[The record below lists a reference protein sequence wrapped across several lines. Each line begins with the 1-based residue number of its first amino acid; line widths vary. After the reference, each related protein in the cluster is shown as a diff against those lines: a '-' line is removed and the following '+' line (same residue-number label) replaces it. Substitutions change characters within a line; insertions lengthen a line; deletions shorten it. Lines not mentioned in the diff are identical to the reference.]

1 MNSVDKPN
9 ILFLFSDQHNAR
21 VMGCAGNPV
30 VRTPNLDRL
39 AGTGVRLDRA
49 YAQSPICTPSRMC
62 FLSGQYAHNHGYY
75 GLMGPR
81 PQQLPSLFS
90 ITRQAGYFNGIIG
103 KIHTPAGWLG
113 ANCHWAEDLAG
124 RDRPGLGADS
134 APEDIDPYTA
144 YLKARGLPEAQ
155 DQRFLPGETD
165 PSKLDACPSPLE
177 FDDTSEGWIAGR
189 SIAFMET
196 ARAKQQPFCLW
207 MSMPRPHQ
215 AYAPAREFWDLYR
228 EIDIPLPPNADDSLA
243 GRSLAARQTQE
254 RFHKRT
260 DWMAVEPKE
269 WEAARRRVLHGYT
282 ACVSQVDAA
291 VGRVLDALDR
301 AGLREKTIVVYS
313 SDHGEFA
320 GEHGLIEKAPGI
332 GFHCVTRI
340 PMIWSWPGSLPDG
353 KTRSELVESIDFLP
367 TICRLAGLPAPDW
380 ADGRDI
386 SGLLE
391 KGGAVRD
398 YAFTEHPLS
407 KTIQSERYKLTR
419 YLPEMNGGMPH
430 GELFDHE
437 TDPWEL
443 KNRYMDPSLAP
454 VRAELETALYE
465 WLVRSTRARTVN
477 PRTPASVPGG
487 ARAWPSDSGE
497 PAYGKDGKVDPG
509 VVAKLIAEEK
519 LNYL

>member
-1 MNSVDKPN
+1 MPSRPN

-21 VMGCAGNPV
+21 VMGCSGDPV
-30 VRTPNLDRL
+30 VQTPHLDAL
-39 AGTGVRLDRA
+39 AASGVRLERA

-81 PQQLPSLFS
+81 PENLPSLFAV
-90 ITRQAGYFNGIIG
+90 TREAGYFNGIIG
-103 KIHTPAGWLG
+103 KIHTPEGWLG
-113 ANCHWAEDLAG
+113 SDCHWAEDQAG
-124 RDRPGLGADS
+124 RDWPGLADDAS
-134 APEDIDPYTA
+134 PQDTDPYTA
-144 YLKARGLPEAQ
+144 YLRKRGLPDAQ
-155 DQRFLPGETD
+155 DQRFLPGESD
-165 PSKLDACPSPLE
+165 ASKLDARPSSLE

-189 SIAFMET
+189 SIAFMEA
-196 ARAKQQPFCLW
+196 AREQEQPFCLW

-215 AYAPAREFWDLYR
+215 AYAPAREFWDLY
-228 EIDIPLPPNADDSLA
+228 EDIDIPLPPNADDSLA
-243 GRSLAARQTQE
+243 GRSLAARQTRE

-260 DWMAVEPKE
+260 DWMADEPKE
-269 WEAARRRVLHGYT
+269 WEAARRRVLHGYY

-291 VGRVLDALDR
+291 IGRVLEAIDR
-301 AGLREKTIVVYS
+301 MGRRENTIVVYS

-340 PMIWSWPGSLPDG
+340 PMIWSWPGCLPG
-353 KTRSELVESIDFLP
+353 GEARAELVESIDFLP

-380 ADGRDI
+380 TDGHDI
-386 SGLLE
+386 SDLLE
-391 KGGAVRD
+391 KGGAVRK

-407 KTIQSERYKLTR
+407 KTIQSGRYKLTR
-419 YLPEMNGGMPH
+419 FLPEMNGGEPH

-443 KNRYMDPSLAP
+443 NNRYTDPGLAA
-454 VRAELETALYE
+454 VRVELEAALYE
-465 WLVRSTRARTVN
+465 WLVRSTRARTIN
-477 PRTPASVPGG
+477 PRTPASAPGG
-487 ARAWPSDSGE
+487 ARAWPADPGKLV
-497 PAYGKDGKVDPG
+497 YGVDGKVDPEI
-509 VVAKLIAEEK
+509 VAQLIAEGK